1 MITALIQRMIFI
13 LTMMLMPMMK
23 MLIQSK
29 NCVLILLTM
38 IKKLIQG
45 ITFML
50 ILLPM
55 MTMLIQSKK
64 NC

>member
-29 NCVLILLTM
+29 NFVLILLTM
-38 IKKLIQG
+38 MKIFSGDKFYAVIVANDDNAD
-45 ITFML
+45 
-50 ILLPM
+50 
-55 MTMLIQSKK
+55 SE
-64 NC
+64 